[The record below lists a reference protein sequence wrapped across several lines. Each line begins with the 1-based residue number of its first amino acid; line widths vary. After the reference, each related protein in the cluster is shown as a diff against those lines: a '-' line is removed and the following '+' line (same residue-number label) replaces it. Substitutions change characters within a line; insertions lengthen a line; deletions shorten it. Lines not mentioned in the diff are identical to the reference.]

1 MTRNLIQWQGVWNKI
16 PVEGGQIRHELAGE
30 IVTNWTIAI
39 YPDKNDILTISRN
52 GEYKTVRV
60 ISDPE
65 WAVKV
70 MKTQVKA
77 SGGAKGLFDLLD
89 RDCSRSTTAFEFK
102 FLEGIWERTKG
113 IN

>member
-1 MTRNLIQWQGVWNKI
+1 MTRNLIQWQGVWNNI
-16 PVEGGQIRHELAGE
+16 PVEGGQIRSELAGE

-39 YPDKNDILTISRN
+39 YPYKNDILTISRN

-65 WAVKV
+65 WAIKV

-77 SGGAKGLFDLLD
+77 IGGAKGLFDFLD
-89 RDCSRSTTAFEFK
+89 RNCSRSSTAFEFK
-102 FLEGIWERTKG
+102 YLQSIWEMTKG
-113 IN
+113 IK